1 MIAHHQYKP
10 KDKVSP
16 FALTFNE
23 DVHICVYKLDF
34 DANLLY
40 EFLMNEETY
49 VDDNLFLTYSGHH
62 LIDPIRNQLL
72 TNISHYVKM
81 THTMVEKNLL
91 LKCWCNVIREGEH
104 IEEHSHNLGPY
115 AYLSSQIFVKGYDDN
130 TTTKFTITNSKEEL
144 YVKDNSGELII
155 FPAWLP
161 HGTSVYKGQQPRI
174 VLGVDILP
182 KRFYDEIENKDS
194 FYSH

>member
-161 HGTSVYKGQQPRI
+161 
-174 VLGVDILP
+174 
-182 KRFYDEIENKDS
+182 
-194 FYSH
+194 